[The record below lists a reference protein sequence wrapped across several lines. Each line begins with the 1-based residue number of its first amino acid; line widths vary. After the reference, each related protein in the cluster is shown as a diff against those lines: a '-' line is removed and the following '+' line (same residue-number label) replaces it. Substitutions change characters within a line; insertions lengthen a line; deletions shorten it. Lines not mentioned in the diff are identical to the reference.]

1 MPRLGDPDH
10 FDKSSSYQ
18 PYRSNQDLGVI
29 GVRSTSTSMKGPRPI
44 VSVGKKSSAGSEDEN
59 DQSRSRS
66 RSAAKSTE
74 NLLVSLNESC
84 PPIASA
90 VNLSVERSMS
100 VQNYVGKPS
109 LLAGLKLTPSKSM
122 AMDQEDILSVNV
134 NTNNRAR
141 LKSIGKGQNEKI
153 KVRYSTRQL
162 ISIFKGL
169 GRF

>member
-1 MPRLGDPDH
+1 
-10 FDKSSSYQ
+10 
-18 PYRSNQDLGVI
+18 
-29 GVRSTSTSMKGPRPI
+29 
-44 VSVGKKSSAGSEDEN
+44 
-59 DQSRSRS
+59 
-66 RSAAKSTE
+66 
-74 NLLVSLNESC
+74 
-84 PPIASA
+84 
-90 VNLSVERSMS
+90 MS

-169 GRF
+169 GRFQSPLEHHELYNIDLKKSESILRDKLMQSKPDVVLEHLKTETALPLTSNVRI